1 MLITGGG
8 AIVNVS
14 STNGI
19 AASAN
24 AGMYSAIKHCINRL
38 TIAEHDNELEKI
50 IPASRVG
57 RADKIAAPIVW
68 LCSDEASYV
77 VGHHLIIDGGLTA

>member
-1 MLITGGG
+1 MQPDKTPTADRYNFHHKVMLITGGG

-14 STNGI
+14 STDGI
-19 AASAN
+19 PASANAN

-57 RADKIAAPIVW
+57 RADEIAAPIV
-68 LCSDEASYV
+68 
-77 VGHHLIIDGGLTA
+77 